1 MSVLIG
7 PQRLEVNAGNAIVRG
22 DGEGTKSYYVEKG
35 APAAGATAVNI
46 LRLRKH
52 YWGSGNIEVKIMRR
66 YYTGHCFGHFI
77 LHGHTRASHG
87 AYTGIETIHNT
98 SSPTPYWTSIDYSQ
112 TGSGG
117 DGFADLQF
125 DISAYF
131 GYSLEVNAVGFGHVY
146 SSHEGGTS
154 DMYDSMWSGNS
165 CFVYT

>member
-35 APAAGATAVNI
+35 AGQPGATAVNI
-46 LRLRKH
+46 LRIRKH
-52 YWGSGNIEVKIMRR
+52 YWGSGNIELKIMRR

-77 LHGHTRASHG
+77 LHGHTRSTHG
-87 AYTGIETIHNT
+87 PYTGIDTIHNT

-125 DISAYF
+125 DIPAYF

-146 SSHEGGTS
+146 SSHEGGTN